1 MWTRKQFT
9 TMGILQVYV
18 KVKNVKFTFRWFYTA
33 GNFTLILIP
42 VNWSTRGTDLCDWE
56 ASLSS
61 SSSWSQVKKNY
72 IKKLAIFSFDLRSH
86 LVTLRY
92 TSLLLCLFIYSSWQ
106 WCQVRITFNWIV
118 YLCIADK
125 LSRPFGDGRKSNI
138 LPLAMKRESWW
149 WKIRDYIKCL
159 HIKRKAKCKTEKQ
172 TKGMS
177 TAKQKWRAEI
187 ARTSP
192 RDQNRFQ
199 AAFSCR
205 HVFSLIHQTR
215 KTSNFTVCSTGS
227 VFITKVAFPWG
238 TSCLK
243 TSVKLWDICWCK
255 THKT

>member
-1 MWTRKQFT
+1 
-9 TMGILQVYV
+9 MGILQVYV

-86 LVTLRY
+86 SVTLRC

-125 LSRPFGDGRKSNI
+125 LSRPFGDGRKSNTP
-138 LPLAMKRESWW
+138 PLAIIRERCW

-177 TAKQKWRAEI
+177 TAKQKWRVNI

-192 RDQNRFQ
+192 RESKQISGGFVLPPCLFVN
-199 AAFSCR
+199 
-205 HVFSLIHQTR
+205 TP
-215 KTSNFTVCSTGS
+215 N
-227 VFITKVAFPWG
+227 TKN
-238 TSCLK
+238 
-243 TSVKLWDICWCK
+243 VKLYRLFHRICFHHQSSFPMRNK
-255 THKT
+255 LFKNLSKVVRHLLM